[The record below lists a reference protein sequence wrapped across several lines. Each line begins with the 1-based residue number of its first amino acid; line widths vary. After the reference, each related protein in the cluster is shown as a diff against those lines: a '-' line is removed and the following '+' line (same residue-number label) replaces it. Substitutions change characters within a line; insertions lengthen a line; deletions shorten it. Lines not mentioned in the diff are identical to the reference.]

1 MPDPRFYRKEKDLTL
16 QQVLQLI
23 DKEKELGVF
32 FKDKD
37 KIIKGVGSLLSGQVG
52 EIAFCQSKK
61 YEDSLRQS
69 KVSFCFVLPELKDSV
84 PNGCLAIPVG
94 SPMRA
99 FAKVMEAF
107 YPHYRDFPSYD
118 SKGELHSKAVIAKTA
133 RISFGVVIGEGAVIQ
148 DNAFIGPYTVIG
160 PGVIVGEGTQI
171 GSHATIEFS
180 LLGKNVRIGA
190 GTRSGGEGFGFVMD
204 EKGHVPV
211 PQLGRVLIEDGVEI
225 GANCTIDRGA
235 LDDTIISVGTR
246 IDNLV
251 HLAHNVKVGRGCVIV
266 AQVGIAGSTQLGDY
280 VAIGGQAGLTEHL
293 TIGAR
298 ARIAAQSG
306 VMRNVE
312 EGETVSGSP
321 AVPISLWR
329 KQNVIL
335 SRLGAGPKK

>member
-1 MPDPRFYRKEKDLTL
+1 MPDSRFYKKEKNLML
-16 QQVLQLI
+16 SQVLQLI
-23 DKEKELGVF
+23 GKGEELSDF
-32 FKDKD
+32 FKEKD
-37 KIIKGVGSLLSGQVG
+37 KIIKDVGSLLSGNEG
-52 EIAFCQSKK
+52 DIAFCQSKK
-61 YEDSLRQS
+61 HEDNLRQS
-69 KVSFCFVLPELKDSV
+69 KVSFCFVLPELKNSV
-84 PNGCLAIPVG
+84 PDGCLAISVD

-99 FAKVMEAF
+99 FAKVIEAF
-107 YPHYRDFPSYD
+107 YPAHREFPFYGVQ
-118 SKGELHSKAVIAKTA
+118 GEIHPKAVIAKSA
-133 RISFGVVIGEGAVIQ
+133 RLSFGVVIGE
-148 DNAFIGPYTVIG
+148 NAIIEENVVLGPYTVIG
-160 PGVIVGEGTQI
+160 PGVVIGKDTQI
-171 GSHATIEFS
+171 GSHSTIEFS

-190 GTRSGGEGFGFVMD
+190 GSRLGGEGFGFVMD

-211 PQLGRVLIEDGVEI
+211 PQLGRVLVEDGVEI
-225 GANCTIDRGA
+225 GVNCTIDRGA
-235 LDDTIISVGTR
+235 LDDTVIGAGTR

-293 TIGAR
+293 IIGTR

-306 VMRNVE
+306 VMRDVA

-335 SRLGAGPKK
+335 SRMGAGPKK